1 MKKQKTCKLLTCKK
15 KFTPTQFAQIVCGWK
30 CAIEYDRQK
39 KTKKE
44 KKEHAKG
51 KKAFR
56 LSDAPLQKK
65 LTQALVNKYIRL
77 RDDDR
82 TCISCLKY
90 TGQMQAG
97 HYLSVGS
104 HPNLRYAAR
113 NIHKQCATCNNH
125 LSGNLLEFRKG
136 LIKRYGVAFVESLE
150 ADQTPRKFSN
160 DEVILIGKYYKGM
173 IKEMESS

>member
-1 MKKQKTCKLLTCKK
+1 MKKQKTCRSCKD
-15 KFTPTQFAQIVCGWK
+15 KFTPTQFAQVVCGWK
-30 CAIEYDRQK
+30 CAIEYDKQK
-39 KTKKE
+39 KSKKE

-56 LSDAPLQKK
+56 LSDKPLQKK

-104 HPNLRYAAR
+104 HPNLRFAAR

-125 LSGNLLEFRKG
+125 LSGNLIEFRKG
-136 LIKRYGVAFVESLE
+136 LVKRYGVAFVESLE

-160 DEVILIGKYYKGM
+160 DEVILIGRYYKSI
-173 IKEMESS
+173 IKEMES

>member
-1 MKKQKTCKLLTCKK
+1 MT
-15 KFTPTQFAQIVCGWK
+15 
-30 CAIEYDRQK
+30 IEKRE
-39 KTKKE
+39 TKHRKE
-44 KKEHAKG
+44 FNKE

-56 LSDAPLQKK
+56 LSDKPLQKK
-65 LTQALVNKYIRL
+65 LTQVLVNKFIRI

-104 HPNLRYAAR
+104 HPNLRFAAR

-125 LSGNLLEFRKG
+125 LSGTLIEFRKG
-136 LIKRYGVAFVESLE
+136 LIKRYGVEFVEALE
-150 ADQTPRKFSN
+150 ADKTPRKFSN
-160 DEVILIGKYYKGM
+160 DEVILIGKYYKGI
-173 IKEMESS
+173 IKELTP

>member
-1 MKKQKTCKLLTCKK
+1 MT
-15 KFTPTQFAQIVCGWK
+15 
-30 CAIEYDRQK
+30 IEKRE
-39 KTKKE
+39 TKHRKE
-44 KKEHAKG
+44 FNKE

-56 LSDAPLQKK
+56 LSDKPLQKK
-65 LTQALVNKYIRL
+65 LTQVLVNKFIRI

-104 HPNLRYAAR
+104 HPNLRFAAR

-125 LSGNLLEFRKG
+125 LSGNLIEFRKG
-136 LIKRYGVAFVESLE
+136 LIKRYGVEFVEALE
-150 ADQTPRKFSN
+150 ADKTPRKFSN
-160 DEVILIGKYYKGM
+160 DEVILIGKYYKGI
-173 IKEMESS
+173 IKELTP